1 MTPERFAELREQ
13 KDQFDA
19 ICEQAE
25 QAGWDAAATTMTWA
39 DIVSHALAD
48 DEAVALQT
56 PGQAADILKNHAQ
69 AAYIRGVRRVYEE
82 VMQAPPHPT
91 V

>member
-1 MTPERFAELREQ
+1 MTPERFAELRAQ

-25 QAGWDAAATTMTWA
+25 QKGFDAAATTMTWA

-48 DEAVALQT
+48 DEAIARQT
-56 PGQAADILKNHAQ
+56 PARPTDILKNHAQ